1 MTMLAEWIKKVQS
14 GLSYTGVPVIK
25 SSTGMD
31 VILPIILLRGS
42 QEGPTLYVGGAI
54 HGNELNGMGVILKM
68 LESIRPDHLRGKIIF
83 VTVQNPVAF
92 QHKHHFIPGDIYDAP
107 QENPFAAFPGSP
119 TGQLAERIAHAI
131 LDIVSLS
138 DYAVDLHTDKPGYD
152 FIDHTFCFFSSNPT
166 ADKAR
171 ELAKIFGTTLV
182 TDAQSGLWVTDNMF
196 HEAANKRGIP
206 TFGAE
211 LGEGG
216 FIQSDSVEVGY
227 RGMLNVLRYV
237 GMMEGEITKTP
248 NQIIVDKIIPVR
260 ASEGGMLKHSVEL
273 GAWVEKGQ
281 EIAKVYDLHLREIE
295 RIKSPATGMVHSQK
309 TYPTVNSSERVSIM
323 GVPKD

>member
-1 MTMLAEWIKKVQS
+1 MLAEFIKGAKP
-14 GLSYTGVPVIK
+14 GLSHTWVPVIK
-25 SSTGMD
+25 SSTGME
-31 VILPIILLRGS
+31 VSLPLTLLRGS
-42 QEGPTLYVGGAI
+42 QEGPTVYVGAAL
-54 HGNELNGMGVILKM
+54 HGNELNGIGVILRM
-68 LESIRPDHLRGKIIF
+68 LEFIRPDHLRGKIIF

-92 QHKHHFIPGDIYDAP
+92 QHKHHFIPGDIYDTP

-131 LDIVSLS
+131 LEVVALA

-152 FIDHTFCFFSSNPT
+152 FVDHTFCFFSANPS
-166 ADKAR
+166 ADRAR

-182 TDAQSGLWVTDNMF
+182 TDAQSGLWTAGNMF

-281 EIAKVYDLHLREIE
+281 EIAKVYDLHLREVE
-295 RIKSPATGMVHSQK
+295 RIKAPATGIVHSQK